1 MKVPV
6 SRGASYRVR
15 LRLSSRSPVAA
26 SPGRDDRKWLRNL
39 RRPVLGIGKALRLL
53 EALLPFSWRLQ
64 YVTCANKYLHIAIYL
79 SVSLALSLSIY
90 IYYTQVYMRTR
101 FMHIAICGVPY
112 IYTHIYILYT
122 YIYLYVCIDT
132 SFRGSGFFWW
142 ATWGSGEKA
151 RHSTKYE
158 ELLLSTA
165 TLMAPPKN
173 QTIDTCSVPVGFK
186 GFRYPKPWSRPWKGL
201 IMLRRG
207 HRLPKPWNTYVAWC
221 LLSEMS
227 WV

>member
-79 SVSLALSLSIY
+79 SVSLALSLSLYIY

-112 IYTHIYILYT
+112 IYILYIYT
-122 YIYLYVCIDT
+122 YIYIYLYVCIHK
-132 SFRGSGFFWW
+132 FSGFRLF
-142 ATWGSGEKA
+142 
-151 RHSTKYE
+151 
-158 ELLLSTA
+158 L
-165 TLMAPPKN
+165 
-173 QTIDTCSVPVGFK
+173 VGDL
-186 GFRYPKPWSRPWKGL
+186 GFR
-201 IMLRRG
+201 
-207 HRLPKPWNTYVAWC
+207 
-221 LLSEMS
+221 
-227 WV
+227 

>member
-79 SVSLALSLSIY
+79 SVSLALSLSLY
-90 IYYTQVYMRTR
+90 IY
-101 FMHIAICGVPY
+101 
-112 IYTHIYILYT
+112 IYILYT
-122 YIYLYVCIDT
+122 GIHAYTIHAHSNMWGTIYIYIIYIYIYIYISVCVYTQVFGVQAFPGGRLGVQVKRHDT
-132 SFRGSGFFWW
+132 QQ
-142 ATWGSGEKA
+142 
-151 RHSTKYE
+151 STR
-158 ELLLSTA
+158 SCCCR
-165 TLMAPPKN
+165 
-173 QTIDTCSVPVGFK
+173 Q
-186 GFRYPKPWSRPWKGL
+186 
-201 IMLRRG
+201 
-207 HRLPKPWNTYVAWC
+207 LP
-221 LLSEMS
+221 
-227 WV
+227 